1 METNMAN
8 QDTAFGLRPIGI
20 NGAGANTT
28 GVTQYEIA
36 SNNTNAIFQY
46 SPVIPLDT
54 GLIDIVGNANGGT
67 VPALGVFMGVE
78 YVDSSTKKTVFKN
91 FWPGSNNVSVDTN
104 FPIKALV
111 ADNPNQLFM
120 VAADGATTDRAT
132 ALADVFANASLA
144 TATSGSTANGR
155 STAELDISTA
165 AATATLFMRIVGLT
179 TDDANLDYASA
190 GVNYIVRFNFHH
202 NAPCSSSDSQT
213 TAASTGI

>member
-1 METNMAN
+1 MAN

-190 GVNYIVRFNFHH
+190 GVNFIVRFNFHH

>member
-1 METNMAN
+1 MAN
-8 QDTAFGLRPIGI
+8 QDTAFGLRPIGL

-36 SNNTNAIFQY
+36 ATNTNAIYQY
-46 SPVIPLDT
+46 SPVIPLAA
-54 GLIDIVGNANGGT
+54 GVIDIVGNANGGT
-67 VPALGVFMGVE
+67 VPALGVLMGVE

-91 FWPGSNNVSVDTN
+91 YWPGANSVSVDTN
-104 FPIKALV
+104 FPVKAFV

-165 AATATLFMRIVGLT
+165 ATTATLFMRIVGLSQ
-179 TDDANLDYASA
+179 DVANLDYASA
-190 GVNYIVRFNFHH
+190 GVNFVVRFNFHH
-202 NAPCSSSDSQT
+202 NAPVAASASQT
-213 TAASTGI
+213 TSLSTGI